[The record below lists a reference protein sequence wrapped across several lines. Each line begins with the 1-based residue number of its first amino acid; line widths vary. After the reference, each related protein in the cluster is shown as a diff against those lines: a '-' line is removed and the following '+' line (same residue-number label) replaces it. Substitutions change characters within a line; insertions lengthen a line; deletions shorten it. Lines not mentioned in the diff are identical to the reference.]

1 MIASIHIADVG
12 SAAAARALRRTP
24 RPATTPGLA
33 YADVLLAARLGGRVM
48 PRPQPGR
55 VALFAVWRDDAALDR
70 FLAEDALA
78 AVLAGGRGVRLSP
91 LRASG
96 AWSGLPEL
104 VARERPVG
112 DDEPVAVLTYGRLKL
127 HRAPA
132 FLRASARAEAGAV
145 ADPAL
150 VFGTGLA
157 RLPRLVGTFS
167 LWRSAGAMRDFAYR
181 GAGHTGA
188 LHAVAR
194 RDFHKESTFLRFRPY
209 AASGGWDG
217 LPPAMYEPAPAAARE
232 PAPEGLRAQ
241 PAAS

>member
-1 MIASIHIADVG
+1 MIASIHIADIG

-24 RPATTPGLA
+24 APGSTPGLA
-33 YADVLLAARLGGRVM
+33 YADVLLAARLGGGVM

-55 VALFAVWRDDAALDR
+55 VALFAVWNDDAALDR

-78 AVLAGGRGVRLSP
+78 ALFAAGRSLRLSP

-96 AWSGLPEL
+96 SWSGLPEL
-104 VARERPVG
+104 VAGERAVD

-132 FLRASARAEAGAV
+132 FLRTSARAEAAAV

-157 RLPRLVGTFS
+157 RLPRLVSTFS

-188 LHAVAR
+188 LHAVAQ

-209 AASGGWDG
+209 GATGAWDG
-217 LPPAMYEPAPAAARE
+217 LPAAMHEPAPAAVLAAR
-232 PAPEGLRAQ
+232 ATG
-241 PAAS
+241 